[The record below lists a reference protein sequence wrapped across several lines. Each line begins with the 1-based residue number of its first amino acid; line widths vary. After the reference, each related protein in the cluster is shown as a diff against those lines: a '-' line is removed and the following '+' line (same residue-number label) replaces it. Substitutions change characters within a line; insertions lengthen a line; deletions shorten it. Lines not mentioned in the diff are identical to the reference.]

1 MKFILKIVF
10 TSATAYLMQLYMPWW
25 SVVLASFMISLI
37 LSSKGL
43 SSFFSGFLGIGALW
57 FFLAWRIDSAT
68 GSILTEKVA
77 NLFSLPNS
85 ILLVLVT
92 ARQQGWVLQ
101 VIFKE
106 YGEETL
112 CLDAHPFNL
121 VVAVQVFI
129 EKSL

>member
-1 MKFILKIVF
+1 MKFLLKIIF

-25 SVVLASFMISLI
+25 SVVVASFLISLI

-43 SSFFSGFLGIGALW
+43 SSFFSGFLGIGILW

-85 ILLVLVT
+85 ILLILVT
-92 ARQQGWVLQ
+92 ALIGGLAGGFGALAGSHLRS
-101 VIFKE
+101 
-106 YGEETL
+106 
-112 CLDAHPFNL
+112 
-121 VVAVQVFI
+121 VFTKDRAYSSKYI
-129 EKSL
+129 S